1 MTGYVRRMDNALCT
15 CNIAWLSVFRPVGI
29 VRLIDFTIM
38 LSVLRPGKEWY
49 MLYCSTIL
57 LLTRSST
64 TGEIARVG
72 GHYAVQGH
80 SRSLVLLLS

>member
-1 MTGYVRRMDNALCT
+1 MTGCVRRMDNALCT
-15 CNIAWLSVFRPVGI
+15 RNIAWVSVFRPVGI
-29 VRLIDFTIM
+29 VRLIGFTIM
-38 LSVLRPGKEWY
+38 LSELRPEKELY

-57 LLTRSST
+57 LSTRSST
-64 TGEIARVG
+64 TAEIARVS